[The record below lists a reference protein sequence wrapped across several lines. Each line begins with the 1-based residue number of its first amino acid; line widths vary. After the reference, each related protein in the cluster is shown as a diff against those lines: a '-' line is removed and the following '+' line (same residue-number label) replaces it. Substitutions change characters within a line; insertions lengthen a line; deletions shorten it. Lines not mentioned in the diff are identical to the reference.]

1 MLKGEIGVDLSQH
14 NGYVDFTKLKNDGCR
29 YAILRIG
36 WCGNKNNHTIDTYF
50 ESYYARAKQVKLPVG
65 VYIYSYCKSVEAI
78 ESACKW
84 IETKMIGKTIE
95 LPIFLDLEDSSTISC
110 GKENLTKQAIYFCN
124 YFKSRGYKTGV
135 YANLNW
141 FQNYLDYS
149 KLSNNCIW
157 LAQYNKEMTYKNRV
171 DIWQYTS
178 KGQMDGIT
186 GKVDMN
192 KVLNTF
198 DGSSSNN
205 PQPVDNYVEK
215 EMYVNMRKYQN
226 GSSKEPVYSDTALTH
241 MIGNLNPYEQCDCLG
256 IVDNRPIVQYEVDN
270 TFNPKIRKIG
280 FVNWKGGVV

>member
-1 MLKGEIGVDLSQH
+1 MIKNEIGVDLSQH

-50 ESYYARAKQVKLPVG
+50 ESYYLRAKQVKLPIG
-65 VYIYSYCKSVEAI
+65 IYIYSYCKSVDSI

-95 LPIFLDLEDSSTISC
+95 LPIFLDLEDKSIIGC

-124 YFKSRGYKTGV
+124 YFKSKGYKTGV

-149 KLSNNCIW
+149 RLSDNCIW

-178 KGQMDGIT
+178 KGQMDGVT

-192 KVLNTF
+192 KVLNSF
-198 DGSSSNN
+198 DGSSDNHG
-205 PQPVDNYVEK
+205 QPVDNYVEK
-215 EMYVNMRKYQN
+215 EIYVNMRKYQN
-226 GSSKEPVYSDTALTH
+226 GSTLEGVFSDTELKH
-241 MIGNLNPYEQCDCLG
+241 YIGYLDRFEQCDCLG
-256 IVDNRPIVQYEVDN
+256 IQNNRPMVLYKVNGTNEY
-270 TFNPKIRKIG
+270 KIG

>member
-1 MLKGEIGVDLSQH
+1 MIKNEIGVDLSQH

-36 WCGNKNNHTIDTYF
+36 WIGNKNNHTIDTYF
-50 ESYYARAKQVKLPVG
+50 ESYYARAKQVKLPIGIYV
-65 VYIYSYCKSVEAI
+65 YSYCKSVEAI
-78 ESACKW
+78 ESGCKW
-84 IETKMIGKTIE
+84 IDSKLMSRHLE

-110 GKENLTKQAIYFCN
+110 GKENLTNQAIYFCN
-124 YFKSRGYKTGV
+124 YFKSKGYKAGV

-149 KLSNNCIW
+149 KLSDNCIW

-186 GKVDMN
+186 GRVDMN

-198 DGSSSNN
+198 DGSSDNN
-205 PQPVDNYVEK
+205 HHTVDNYVEK
-215 EMYVNMRKYQN
+215 EIYVAMRKYQN
-226 GSSKEPVYSDTALTH
+226 GSTLEGVYSDTDLKH
-241 MIGNLNPYEQCDCLG
+241 YVGYLDRFEQCDCLG
-256 IVDNRPIVQYEVDN
+256 IQKNRPMVLYKVDGTN
-270 TFNPKIRKIG
+270 EYKIG
-280 FVNWKGGVV
+280 FVKWKGGVV

>member
-1 MLKGEIGVDLSQH
+1 MIKNEIGVDLSQH
-14 NGYVDFTKLKNDGCR
+14 NGYVDFTKLKNDGCKF
-29 YAILRIG
+29 AILRIG
-36 WCGNKNNHTIDTYF
+36 WLGNRDNHTIDTYF
-50 ESYYARAKQVKLPVG
+50 ESYYLRAKQVKLPIGIYV
-65 VYIYSYCKSVEAI
+65 YSYCKSVDAI
-78 ESACKW
+78 ESGCKW
-84 IETKMIGKTIE
+84 IESKLMSRHLE
-95 LPIFLDLEDSSTISC
+95 LPIFLDLEDSSTIGC
-110 GKENLTKQAIYFCN
+110 GKENLTSQAIYFCN
-124 YFKSRGYKTGV
+124 YFKSKGYKTGV

-186 GKVDMN
+186 GRVDMN

-198 DGSSSNN
+198 DGSSNSN

-215 EMYVNMRKYQN
+215 EIYVNMRKYQN
-226 GSSKEPVYSDTALTH
+226 GSTLEGVYSDTDLKH
-241 MIGNLNPYEQCDCLG
+241 YVGYLDRFEQCDCLG
-256 IVDNRPIVQYEVDN
+256 IQNNRPMVLYKVNGTNEY
-270 TFNPKIRKIG
+270 KIG